1 MNRAFLLGSL
11 FLRVSTVYAAA
22 THGDIITEGRRRNE
36 EAYERALEKS
46 AKKEDDFHRVE
57 SKRAA
62 AARKEILP
70 ASDPQN
76 N

>member
-22 THGDIITEGRRRNE
+22 THGDLISEGRRRNE
-36 EAYERALEKS
+36 KAYERALEK
-46 AKKEDDFHRVE
+46 AAGKEDDLHRAA

-62 AARKEILP
+62 MASQEKAS
-70 ASDPQN
+70 ASDPKN